1 MKEEERRSGKTT
13 DLAKACPAFRSNRF
27 LRSWT
32 PLLVLI
38 VISMYLVFPSCS
50 SEQTRTVHVLHSIL
64 TDYLAAN
71 GTDVRVEKVRFG
83 NPRHFTTSVLQQ
95 VPGRLE
101 WPLRVPSGD
110 PRLEFGVGFIFR
122 EGATPGGV
130 VARVTVE
137 SEGTEEVLFS
147 ANFWAN
153 TENQHLDFHVQRI
166 PLARYAGRPVRIV
179 FESATSGRG
188 VGDVDIIWGN
198 PTVSASEE
206 TTLPNIVL
214 ICIDALR
221 TDRVQC
227 YEAETQLTPV
237 LQAMA
242 DDGVVFSN
250 AVAQAPWTLPSVS
263 SMLTGLYPS
272 LHQAGQRVPLG
283 TDLMREEIERLRR
296 EKGFVFT
303 HGNEVYG
310 INQLRSE
317 IVTVPELIGDG
328 YLTHMVNSNA
338 FLSDISNFI
347 TRFHSFND
355 YVYPAYPGYLVTS
368 YASEWAASHRDQLFF
383 LYAHY
388 MEVHEWLTR
397 TREQIN
403 ADPATDKDLARE
415 NYDQMVELD
424 DYYVGLLLERLRE
437 LDLYDSSL
445 IIFYSDH
452 GEHLW
457 DGDGNIFGHGN
468 SLSNTLLRV
477 PLIVKFPNSEYAGTR
492 IDSYVMLV
500 DLFQTMMSEAGRP
513 AGDGIYSHCR
523 SLRIV
528 IESGD
533 RLPARDIISE
543 YTIYGRNLMAVQR
556 GNYRLIYDISDDRTW
571 LVEASTDRRL
581 RRRLSPE
588 VEREYLRL
596 EATLGSY
603 IEMVERRAQQ
613 PQPMELERR
622 LWQRFRDLGYLQ

>member
-1 MKEEERRSGKTT
+1 MKAARCRFEETADVPAAYPASRSYGFFRGWKAL
-13 DLAKACPAFRSNRF
+13 LA
-27 LRSWT
+27 
-32 PLLVLI
+32 LI
-38 VISMYLVFPSCS
+38 VVSTYLLYPSCS
-50 SEQTRTVHVLHSIL
+50 SERMRTVFVLHSTL
-64 TDYLAAN
+64 PGYLASSGA
-71 GTDVRVEKVRFG
+71 DVRVEKVRFG
-83 NPRHFTTSVLQQ
+83 NPRHFTTAVLQR

-137 SEGTEEVLFS
+137 SEGAEGVLYS
-147 ANFWAN
+147 GNFWAN
-153 TENQHLDFHVQRI
+153 TENQHLDFHVQQI

-179 FESATSGRG
+179 FESAPSGRG

-227 YEAETQLTPV
+227 YGAETQLTPV
-237 LQAMA
+237 LQALA

-263 SMLTGLYPS
+263 SVLTGLYPS
-272 LHQAGQRVPLG
+272 LHGAGQRVPLG
-283 TDLMREEIERLRR
+283 TDLSREEIERLRR

-310 INQLRSE
+310 INLLRSDML
-317 IVTVPELIGDG
+317 TVPELIGDD

-338 FLSDISNFI
+338 FLSEISNFI
-347 TRFHSFND
+347 TRFHSYND
-355 YVYPAYPGYLVTS
+355 YVYPAYPGYLVTR
-368 YASEWAASHRDQLFF
+368 YASEWADSHRDQLFF

-415 NYDQMVELD
+415 NYDRMVELD
-424 DYYVGLLLERLRE
+424 DHYVGMLLERLRE

-468 SLSNTLLRV
+468 SLSNILLRV
-477 PLIVKFPNSEYAGTR
+477 PLIVKFPYSEHAGTR

-500 DLFQTMMSEAGRP
+500 DLFQTIMAEAGRP
-513 AGDGIYSHCR
+513 AGDRVHSHCR
-523 SLRIV
+523 SLRSV
-528 IESGD
+528 VEGGD
-533 RLPARDIISE
+533 RLPARDMVSE
-543 YTIYGRNLMAVQR
+543 FTIYRRNLMAVQR
-556 GNYRLIYDISDDRTW
+556 GNYRLLYDIANDQTW

-581 RRRLSPE
+581 RRGSSPE
-588 VEREYLRL
+588 VGREAQRL
-596 EATLGSY
+596 EEVLRSY
-603 IEMVERRAQQ
+603 IEYVELRAQQ
-613 PQPMELERR
+613 PQAMELERR